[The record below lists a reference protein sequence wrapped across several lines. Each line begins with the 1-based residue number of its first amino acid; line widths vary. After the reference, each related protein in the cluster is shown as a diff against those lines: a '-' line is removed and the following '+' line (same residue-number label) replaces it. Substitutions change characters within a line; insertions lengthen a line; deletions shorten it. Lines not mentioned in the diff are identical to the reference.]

1 MICVSV
7 GEKDY
12 REAIRAASAFDFAE
26 IRLDLLDCVDSFVA
40 KEIFSSHKKLIA
52 TYRKGTSDDVKRVA
66 VLETAVNSG
75 AAFVDVD
82 ISESPSFISAVKSF
96 CRKKVFLIISY
107 HDFKETP
114 PLSAIDGIIAR
125 ALENGADAVKIACT
139 AENSTHVERLL
150 SLPDYY
156 SDTRII
162 IAGMGKMGKR
172 VRILSESA
180 GSWFTYASLPG
191 RTATASGQLDY
202 NELLIE
208 QGRLGSDW

>member
-12 REAIRAASAFDFAE
+12 REAVRAASAFDFAE
-26 IRLDLLDCVDSFVA
+26 IRLDLLDHADSFIA

-52 TYRKGTSDDVKRVA
+52 TYRKGTSDDVERLA
-66 VLETAVNSG
+66 VLEASVNSG

-82 ISESPSFISAVKSF
+82 ISESPAFISAVKSF
-96 CRKKVFLIISY
+96 CREKALLIVSY

-125 ALENGADAVKIACT
+125 ALEYGADAVKIACT
-139 AENSTHVERLL
+139 AENNVHVERLL
-150 SLPDYY
+150 SLPEYY
-156 SDTRII
+156 SGTRII

-208 QGRLGSDW
+208 QGRLGSVW